1 MRRDFKKFVR
11 VQILI
16 EIVLRQV
23 VRKRVSFFKIART
36 KIHQNFLPSKYDIKQ
51 HTDST

>member
-11 VQILI
+11 VQILN

-23 VRKRVSFFKIART
+23 VRKRVSFFKTART

-51 HTDST
+51 HTDSS